1 MSSACAEQS
10 EHTSKVNHLE
20 MYSETARVWLDSVD
34 KASCERTPCLSCEI
48 MDAMTAVVSEV
59 LSCQFRDR
67 LGWWYVARQLS
78 ELREAT
84 HPCKSQREEET
95 KQEDFEESR
104 RRHWLEQYKPGPY
117 ASRAG
122 DDSFV

>member
-59 LSCQFRDR
+59 LSCQIPRSAGVVVR
-67 LGWWYVARQLS
+67 
-78 ELREAT
+78 
-84 HPCKSQREEET
+84 CET
-95 KQEDFEESR
+95 AVRVERSDTS
-104 RRHWLEQYKPGPY
+104 
-117 ASRAG
+117 
-122 DDSFV
+122 V